1 MNINTWYEVEDIFAT
16 EINYVYI
23 ISSNS
28 KEVVYYYV
36 TFEDTESEYYE
47 FNRLNMTRKEFDMYF
62 GDEVETSTEVNEKYL
77 INKCFKE
84 E

>member
-1 MNINTWYEVEDIFAT
+1 MNINTWYEVEDVIAT

-28 KEVVYYYV
+28 KEVIYYYV

-47 FNRLNMTRKEFDMYF
+47 FNRLSTTRKEFDMYF
-62 GDEVETSTEVNEKYL
+62 SDEETETLTEVDEKYL
-77 INKCFKE
+77 LYKCFKG
-84 E
+84 